1 MKIPTN
7 VHIAFDKLM
16 FVNHPWCSIIT
27 RIPMLLHPCA
37 GIRPINY
44 KEQLTT
50 GTEGVCAFVRVGG
63 GGGS

>member
-44 KEQLTT
+44 KECS
-50 GTEGVCAFVRVGG
+50 VNYRDGG
-63 GGGS
+63 GLCLCEGGGS